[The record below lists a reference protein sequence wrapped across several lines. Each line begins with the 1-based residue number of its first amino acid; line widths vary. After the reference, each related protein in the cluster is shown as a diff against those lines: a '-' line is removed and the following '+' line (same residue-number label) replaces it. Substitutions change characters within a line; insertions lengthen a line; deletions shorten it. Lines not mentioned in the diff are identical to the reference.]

1 MSVMEGKRI
10 YDIKF
15 TARTPQN
22 RQIALIINLEIQNN
36 FNTGNPDTIRGAYK
50 KANFTLF
57 KLRSITDEYG
67 VFLHFGLSQNTISF
81 ICFGSISL

>member
-36 FNTGNPDTIRGAYK
+36 FNAGYPLIKRA
-50 KANFTLF
+50 
-57 KLRSITDEYG
+57 EYYCAR
-67 VFLHFGLSQNTISF
+67 LISV
-81 ICFGSISL
+81 S